1 MKEVKPA
8 KRPYRSP
15 RRAAQAAQT
24 REAILAAAERQL
36 VDAGWKNTTI
46 ASIASAAGVAPETIY
61 AGFGSKKMLLQ
72 ELVVRAVRG
81 AAPAIPLVHQPE
93 RQALAEEKNQS
104 RQIDLFASDIASVL
118 DRVAPLMDVVRSAA
132 EGDDEIV
139 ALYAEL
145 HRGRRKNLEWFAE
158 TLLQSGPLRN
168 GMDTTAVTDVLW
180 RLASPELFLLVRR
193 VEKLSSGYY
202 VNWLATT
209 LKALLLRDRDA
220 RD

>member
-1 MKEVKPA
+1 
-8 KRPYRSP
+8 
-15 RRAAQAAQT
+15 
-24 REAILAAAERQL
+24 
-36 VDAGWKNTTI
+36 
-46 ASIASAAGVAPETIY
+46 
-61 AGFGSKKMLLQ
+61 
-72 ELVVRAVRG
+72 
-81 AAPAIPLVHQPE
+81 
-93 RQALAEEKNQS
+93 
-104 RQIDLFASDIASVL
+104 
-118 DRVAPLMDVVRSAA
+118 MDVVRSAA

-158 TLLQSGPLRN
+158 ALLQSGPLRN

-202 VNWLATT
+202 VNWLAAT

-220 RD
+220 RE